1 MREVR
6 FNMTEEGEAGGRLSE
21 IFDQIAE
28 GYDFLNMV
36 ISFGQINR
44 WRRKSVDIINPP
56 GSGRVLDICCGPGS
70 LTREI
75 AGHMPEGEV
84 IGLDFS
90 EVMIEKA
97 RSHTAEE
104 MQNVKFTTG
113 DATDLDFE
121 SGQFDLVTVAFGLRN
136 IPEMEK
142 AIDEMFRVLKPGGKA
157 ASLDLGKPGNSIFR
171 GLYGFYFHR
180 IMPRLAG
187 FIMGSKKPYQHL
199 SSSLKSFPHQKTL
212 QEIFENR
219 GFEKVSYRGFLN
231 GVTVLHTGY
240 KP

>member
-1 MREVR
+1 MPEKK
-6 FNMTEEGEAGGRLSE
+6 EAGGRLID

-28 GYDFLNMV
+28 GYEFLNMI

-44 WRRKSVDIINPP
+44 WRRKSVRIMSPP
-56 GSGRVLDICCGPGS
+56 KSGRVLDICCGPGN

-75 AGHMPEGEV
+75 AGHVPEGKV

-97 RSHTAEE
+97 RSQTAEK
-104 MQNVKFTTG
+104 MQNVEFITG

-121 SGQFDLVTVAFGLRN
+121 SGQFDLVSVSFGLRN

-157 ASLDLGKPGNSIFR
+157 ASLDLGKPENSIFR
-171 GLYGFYFHR
+171 MLHGFYFHR